1 MIVFFGTGWLGANFV
16 RAFLRRGETVHV
28 WNRTAEKARALEAE
42 GAKAFD
48 DPAEAARGAARVH
61 LTLSD
66 DASVDDVLE
75 RARSGFG
82 PAVSI
87 VDHTTTS
94 PTGTRARVRRWD
106 ERQIAFQHAPVFM
119 GPQNALEGSGVMM
132 ASGDKGRFDALAPEL
147 AKMTGKLV
155 YLGPAPDRA
164 AAFKLFG
171 NLFLIMLTGGIGDVL
186 ALAKAVGVEP
196 AEAAKIFDLFNPAT
210 QVGGRVKR
218 VLDGDLTKPS
228 WELSMARKDAR
239 LMMTEAEQA
248 GVALTVVPAIAA
260 LMDRYIAQGHGN
272 HDWMVIARDALGH

>member
-1 MIVFFGTGWLGANFV
+1 
-16 RAFLRRGETVHV
+16 
-28 WNRTAEKARALEAE
+28 
-42 GAKAFD
+42 
-48 DPAEAARGAARVH
+48 
-61 LTLSD
+61 
-66 DASVDDVLE
+66 
-75 RARSGFG
+75 
-82 PAVSI
+82 
-87 VDHTTTS
+87 
-94 PTGTRARVRRWD
+94 
-106 ERQIAFQHAPVFM
+106 M
-119 GPQNALEGSGVMM
+119 GPQNALEGSGAMM

-155 YLGPAPDRA
+155 YLGPASDRA

-260 LMDRYIAQGHGN
+260 LMDRYIAQGHGSE
-272 HDWMVIARDALGH
+272 DWMIIARDAMGR